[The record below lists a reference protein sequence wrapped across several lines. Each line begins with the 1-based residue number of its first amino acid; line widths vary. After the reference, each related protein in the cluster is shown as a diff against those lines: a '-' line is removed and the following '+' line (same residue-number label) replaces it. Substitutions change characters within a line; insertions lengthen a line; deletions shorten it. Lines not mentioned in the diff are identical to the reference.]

1 MARESNRQA
10 RKDRQYEEIN
20 EYRDLLEAPDRFE
33 SGFTRKT
40 LIGVLFIAFI
50 MTPGQM
56 YLSLVTGI
64 GIGEAAQWVTVILFL
79 EIAKRSFTSLR
90 RQEIFLLTYVA
101 SQLIVRAE
109 TQTFL
114 QLIWRQYFV
123 SSPEA
128 SQFGL
133 TDKLVSLK
141 WHGYGWFSP
150 HPDSEAIIQRTFFH
164 EDWLLPIALLVIGI
178 IISRVTWFTSGYVL
192 FRLVSDREKLPFPTA
207 PQAALGAMAL
217 AEESGSEELSWKW
230 PAFTVGGAIGLI
242 FGFIYVAIPTLT
254 ETFAGKKVTILPI
267 PFADLTPVL
276 GRFLGATPIAITF
289 SLSPI
294 FAGLLLPFWS
304 VMGSFAG
311 VVSFIVLSPMLHR
324 YGYMPHWVPGMGA
337 IQTQITAGV
346 DFWQPFGMG
355 VTLAV
360 AIISVTQVI
369 RAGRE
374 KAIDSA
380 YADEHGHDHDTC
392 RHPECDKQSQVR
404 GYCMEHL
411 NRGDFRLWVC
421 VTLFFL
427 GAAYPIL
434 LAKTLFP
441 TLVTTGMLVVILLIA
456 FVYAPLMSFVSARLD
471 GLIGQNIQ
479 IPHLHEATVFL
490 TGYRGVEIW
499 FVPLAGADF
508 GGGAETFR
516 IIELTGMRFT
526 SLLKAEIV
534 MVPIVL
540 GASLM
545 YWSFLWKLAPIPSQ
559 AYPYVQTFWPARA
572 FAEAVRYSATQ
583 YSVFYEA
590 GEEVQGSIVP
600 PGEVAWSPSNLHDKS
615 LYYWRVRV
623 SKDVDIKNPDK
634 RIYGHWS
641 ETSWFT
647 TDFSGAG
654 GERGPPE
661 ILESRISRDVDDSL
675 PVATPATPQLAAV
688 VDEPETMFRVR
699 LPAEWADSTVA
710 YMIEL
715 DTDPK
720 FRGDFFQSST
730 EMPMFFQIY
739 WQDPRSAGDGKDNDF
754 DGLADEEVL
763 NQRDDD
769 GDGAIDEDI
778 RHPLDGEKWPILV
791 FGLVFGLGL
800 YSFLGFFG
808 MPMFFI
814 WGYIRAVASAGAA
827 TFFAMFT
834 EVIGALLARYYFWP
848 KFGKKHW
855 RQVAMVLAVG
865 FGVGISLVGMFCA
878 ATLMISKAVS
888 SSTF

>member
-1 MARESNRQA
+1 MAWESRQSK
-10 RKDRQYEEIN
+10 RDRQYEEIN

-33 SGFTRKT
+33 EGFTRKT
-40 LIGVLFIAFI
+40 MIGVLFIAFI

-64 GIGEAAQWVTVILFL
+64 GIGDAAQWVTVILFV
-79 EIAKRSFTSLR
+79 EVAKRSFTTLR

-101 SQLIVRAE
+101 AQLIVRAE

-128 SQFGL
+128 AQFGL
-133 TDKLVSLK
+133 TDKLVGLQ
-141 WHGYGWFSP
+141 WMGYGWFSP
-150 HPDSEAIIQRTFFH
+150 GPDSEAIIQRTFFH
-164 EDWLLPIALLVIGI
+164 QDWLLPIALLVIGI
-178 IISRVTWFTSGYVL
+178 IVSRVTWFTSGYVL
-192 FRLVSDREKLPFPTA
+192 FRLVSDRERLPFPTA
-207 PQAALGAMAL
+207 PQAALAAMAL
-217 AEESGSEELSWKW
+217 AEESGSEEQSWKW

-242 FGFIYVAIPTLT
+242 FGFVYVAIPTLT
-254 ETFAGKKVTILPI
+254 ETFTGTKVTILPI

-276 GRFLGATPIAITF
+276 GRFLGATPIAISF

-304 VMGSFAG
+304 VMGSFIG
-311 VVSFIVLSPMLHR
+311 VMSFIVLSPILHR

-337 IQTQITAGV
+337 IQTQITAGI

-360 AIISVTQVI
+360 AIISITQVI

-374 KAIDSA
+374 RSIDNA
-380 YADEHGHDHDTC
+380 HAEQHGHDHDTC

-404 GYCMEHL
+404 GYCIEHL
-411 NRGDFRLWVC
+411 NRGDFRLWIC

-441 TLVTTGMLVVILLIA
+441 TLVTTGLLIVILLIA
-456 FVYAPLMSFVSARLD
+456 FGYAPLMSFVSARLD

-545 YWSFLWKLAPIPSQ
+545 YWSFLWKLAPIPSE
-559 AYPYVQTFWPARA
+559 AYPYVQAFWPQRA

-583 YSVFYEA
+583 YSITYNP
-590 GEEVQGSIVP
+590 GEEVDGRVVP
-600 PGEVAWSPSNLHDKS
+600 PGEVVWSPANLRDDS
-615 LYYWRVRV
+615 VYYWRVKV
-623 SKDVDIKNPDK
+623 TTDTDIKNPDL
-634 RIYGHWS
+634 RTYGPWS
-641 ETSWFT
+641 KTGWFT
-647 TDFSGAG
+647 THFSDGVG
-654 GERGPPE
+654 VSDSPE
-661 ILESRISRDVDDSL
+661 IQDLPASPGTDASL
-675 PVATPATPQLAAV
+675 PVPLLISPV
-688 VDEPETMFRVR
+688 MGGVIDEPETLFRVR
-699 LPAEWADSTVA
+699 LPADRPEGDVA
-710 YMIEL
+710 YLIEL
-715 DTDPK
+715 DTDPA
-720 FRGDFFQSST
+720 FRGDFYQSST
-730 EMPMFFQIY
+730 ETPMFFQIY
-739 WQDPRSAGDGKDNDF
+739 WQDPKSAGDGRDNDL
-754 DGLADEEVL
+754 DGLIDEEVL

-778 RHPLDGEKWPILV
+778 GHPLDGEKWPILIV
-791 FGLVFGLGL
+791 GFVFGLGL

-808 MPMFFI
+808 MPMFFV
-814 WGYIRAVASAGAA
+814 WGYIRAVASAGVA
-827 TFFAMFT
+827 TFFTMFT
-834 EVIGALLARYYFWP
+834 EIIGALLARYYFWP
-848 KFGKKHW
+848 KFGKQHW

-865 FGVGISLVGMFCA
+865 FGVGMSLVGMFCA

-888 SSTF
+888 ATPF